1 MGITMTTE
9 NRWLLPEGID
19 ELLPERAG
27 QLEELRR
34 CLLDQCARWGYRYV
48 IPPLVEF
55 TDSLLVGLGA
65 DLDLLTCKFTDQ
77 ISGRMLGVRAD
88 ITPQTARMDAH
99 SLAETGVTRLC
110 YAGSTLQSS
119 PQSAISGRAPIQLG
133 AELFGSDII
142 EADSEIIT
150 LMLSLFKSCEVTR
163 ELTLDIGHIGI
174 YDALF
179 SEAGLDPDLE
189 AEIFDALQRKSIPDI
204 DRLAVSLPADVATK
218 LLALAELHGSVSV
231 VAEAKVVF
239 ASEPVVLEAL
249 GELEST
255 LAMVQSEFPDVGVY
269 VDLTELRG
277 FRYHTGLVFAV
288 YLEGRGS
295 AVAKGGR
302 YDNIGAV
309 FGRDRPATGF
319 AIDLKALIDDAAP
332 PESALPPVI
341 APVSDD
347 PVLRGAVAA
356 LRASGRTVVV
366 DLKSAA
372 TALDGQRLV
381 LQDGEWIIEMESGS

>member
-1 MGITMTTE
+1 MTTE

-19 ELLPERAG
+19 ELLPEHAG
-27 QLEELRR
+27 QLEALRR
-34 CLLDQCARWGYRYV
+34 RLLDQCARWGYRYV

-77 ISGRMLGVRAD
+77 MSGRMLGVRAD
-88 ITPQTARMDAH
+88 ITPQAARMDAH

-133 AELFGSDII
+133 AELFGSDTV
-142 EADSEIIT
+142 EADSEIVT

-179 SEAGLDPDLE
+179 SDAGLDPDLE
-189 AEIFDALQRKSIPDI
+189 AEIFDALQRKSMPDI
-204 DRLAVSLPADVATK
+204 DRLAASLPAEVATK

-249 GELEST
+249 GELERT
-255 LAMVQSEFPDVGVY
+255 LAIVQSEFPDVGVY

-295 AVAKGGR
+295 ALAKGGR

-347 PVLRGAVAA
+347 PVLRATVAT
-356 LRASGRTVVV
+356 LRATGRTVVV
-366 DLKSAA
+366 DLAPGA
-372 TALDGQRLV
+372 TTLDGQRLV
-381 LQDGEWIIEMESGS
+381 LQDGEWIIEMESDS

>member
-1 MGITMTTE
+1 MTTE

-27 QLEELRR
+27 QLEALRR
-34 CLLDQCARWGYRYV
+34 RLLDQCARWGYRYV

-77 ISGRMLGVRAD
+77 MSGRMLGVRAD
-88 ITPQTARMDAH
+88 ITPQAARMDAH

-133 AELFGSDII
+133 AELFGSDTV
-142 EADSEIIT
+142 EADGEIIT
-150 LMLSLFKSCEVTR
+150 LMLSLFKNCEVTR

-179 SEAGLDPDLE
+179 SDAGLDPDLE
-189 AEIFDALQRKSIPDI
+189 SEIFDALQRKSMPDI
-204 DRLAVSLPADVATK
+204 DRLAASLLPELATK

-231 VAEAKVVF
+231 VAEAKGIF
-239 ASEPVVLEAL
+239 ANEPVVLEAL

-255 LAMVQSEFPDVGVY
+255 LALVQSEFPDVGVY

-332 PESALPPVI
+332 IERALPPVI

-347 PVLRGAVAA
+347 PLLRGAVAA

-366 DLKSAA
+366 DLESGA
-372 TALDGQRLV
+372 TALEGQRLV
-381 LQDGEWIIEMESGS
+381 LQDGEWIIDMESGS

>member
-1 MGITMTTE
+1 MTTE

-19 ELLPERAG
+19 ELLPEHAG
-27 QLEELRR
+27 QLEALRR
-34 CLLDQCARWGYRYV
+34 RLLDQCARWGYRYV

-77 ISGRMLGVRAD
+77 MSGRMLGVRAD
-88 ITPQTARMDAH
+88 ITPQAARMDAH

-133 AELFGSDII
+133 AELFGSDTV
-142 EADSEIIT
+142 EADSEIVT

-179 SEAGLDPDLE
+179 SDAGLDPDLE
-189 AEIFDALQRKSIPDI
+189 AEIFDALQRKSMPDI
-204 DRLAVSLPADVATK
+204 DRLAASLPAEVATK

-249 GELEST
+249 GELERT
-255 LAMVQSEFPDVGVY
+255 LAIVQSEFPDVGVY

-295 AVAKGGR
+295 ALAKGGR

-347 PVLRGAVAA
+347 PVLRATVAT
-356 LRASGRTVVV
+356 LRATGRTVVV
-366 DLKSAA
+366 DLAPGA

-381 LQDGEWIIEMESGS
+381 LQDGEWIIEMESDS

>member
-1 MGITMTTE
+1 MTTE

-27 QLEELRR
+27 QLEALRR
-34 CLLDQCARWGYRYV
+34 RLLDQCARWGYRYV

-55 TDSLLVGLGA
+55 TGSLLVGLGA

-77 ISGRMLGVRAD
+77 MSGRMLGVRAD
-88 ITPQTARMDAH
+88 ITPQAARMDAH

-133 AELFGSDII
+133 AELFGSDTV
-142 EADSEIIT
+142 EADGEIIT
-150 LMLSLFKSCEVTR
+150 LMLSLFQSCEVTR

-179 SEAGLDPDLE
+179 SDAGLDPDLE
-189 AEIFDALQRKSIPDI
+189 AEIFDALQRKSMPDI
-204 DRLAVSLPADVATK
+204 DRLAASLPAEAATK

-231 VAEAKVVF
+231 VAEARGVF
-239 ASEPVVLEAL
+239 ANEPVVLEAL

-255 LAMVQSEFPDVGVY
+255 LTLVQSDFPDVGVY

-332 PESALPPVI
+332 AEPALPPVI

-347 PVLRGAVAA
+347 PVLRDAVAT

-366 DLKSAA
+366 DLESGA
-372 TALDGQRLV
+372 TAPDGQRLV
-381 LQDGEWIIEMESGS
+381 LQDGDWIIEMESGS